1 MEKIKQSQESANKEL
16 ANEVKSLQQAK
27 TESEHKRKKLEAQL
41 QEFTARV
48 TEGERAKG
56 ELADRTHK
64 LQVMGR
70 RCNMCNIVVYSK
82 QWIQSNRDFC
92 FLDKYIQK

>member
-1 MEKIKQSQESANKEL
+1 
-16 ANEVKSLQQAK
+16 VKSLQQAK

-41 QEFTARV
+41 QEFMARV

-64 LQVMGR
+64 LQVI
-70 RCNMCNIVVYSK
+70 NLVKKSSYH
-82 QWIQSNRDFC
+82 
-92 FLDKYIQK
+92 